1 MNKTDN
7 ELRKPYS
14 YDIPGNHGLN
24 GGENYFQVRSYEV
37 YKIEY

>member
-7 ELRKPYS
+7 ELCIPDS
-14 YDIPGNHGLN
+14 YDIPSNHELN
-24 GGENYFQVRSYEV
+24 GGKNYFQVRSYEV